1 MKKETDKEG
10 RTLPVL
16 FIVVPCCNEEEV
28 LQTTNARLMTLLKAM
43 MRRKEV
49 SAESRILYVNDGS
62 KDSTWQKIIAF
73 HRQDG
78 CACGISLAARVGQQK
93 ALMAG
98 MEVAGRR
105 ADAVVTI
112 DADLQDDINV
122 IPDMVDDYRR
132 GMDIVYGVRRN
143 RASDSW
149 MKRTTAQMF
158 YRLMRAMGV
167 RPVYNHA
174 DCRLMS
180 RRAVTQLCRY
190 RERNLFLRGIVPTL
204 GYASGVRYYDRA
216 ERKGGRSKYPVR
228 AMLDFAIDGITS
240 FSVRPVRVVFFFGL
254 FFLLVSLGILAYVI
268 YRYVSGEVVP
278 GWSSLIL
285 SMWFIGGCILMGLG
299 IVGEYIGK
307 IYIEVK
313 QRPRYDIEEELLD

>member
-93 ALMAG
+93 ALIAG
-98 MEVAGRR
+98 MDVARR
-105 ADAVVTI
+105 YGDAIVSI

-122 IPDMVDDYRR
+122 IPGMVADYRR
-132 GMDIVYGVRRN
+132 GADIVYGVRRR
-143 RASDSW
+143 RASDTW
-149 MKRTTAQMF
+149 LKRTTAQAF
-158 YRLMRAMGV
+158 YRLMKAMGV
-167 RPVYNHA
+167 RTVYNHA

-180 RRAVTQLCRY
+180 RRAVGQLCRY
-190 RERNLFLRGIVPTL
+190 QERNIFLRGLIPML
-204 GYASGVRYYDRA
+204 GYKSSVRYYDRA
-216 ERKGGRSKYPVR
+216 RRREGHSKYPVS
-228 AMLDFAIDGITS
+228 AMLDLAVDGITS
-240 FSVRPVRVVFFFGL
+240 FSVRPVRLVFFFGL
-254 FFLLVSLGILAYVI
+254 FFLLVSLGMLAYVVC
-268 YRYVSGEVVP
+268 RYVSGEVVP

-307 IYIEVK
+307 IYLEVK
-313 QRPRYDIEEELLD
+313 HRPRYDIEEELLD